1 MMQSR
6 RIIRPLA
13 VLGCTAMLAV
23 GCGGGDEVVPPGPDA
38 NPSGIDT
45 SGAVGGTGTATPGVT
60 DPAAG
65 GAAPSASA
73 KLPDLKGGDVQ
84 GAGIGGGGGGGL
96 FDALAGGPQPAE
108 TVDTTPT
115 LPTSTMPTTPTVPTT
130 PTPTVA
136 APTFTGAA
144 IYVDG
149 TVYNVEKGE
158 SFPKDEPIFKLVGVS
173 AKSIE
178 LELVAGEFTSGGGD
192 GVFLDKGDLV
202 SLVNASE
209 QVTYK
214 VKFLRPTE
222 GAVTGIGL

>member
-1 MMQSR
+1 MMHAR
-6 RIIRPLA
+6 RIVRPLA
-13 VLGCTAMLAV
+13 VIGCTALLAV

-45 SGAVGGTGTATPGVT
+45 SGAVGGTGTPGAT
-60 DPAAG
+60 DPAAA
-65 GAAPSASA
+65 GAAPSATA

-84 GAGIGGGGGGGL
+84 GKGLGGGGGGL
-96 FDALAGGPQPAE
+96 FDALAGGPQAPDPIDVPA
-108 TVDTTPT
+108 TMPST
-115 LPTSTMPTTPTVPTT
+115 TMPTTPTTPTT

-158 SFPKDEPIFKLVGVS
+158 SFPNDEPIFKLVGVS

>member
-1 MMQSR
+1 MMHAR

-13 VLGCTAMLAV
+13 LLSCTALVAV
-23 GCGGGDEVVPPGPDA
+23 GCGGEEAPAVDPGA
-38 NPSGIDT
+38 
-45 SGAVGGTGTATPGVT
+45 TGPAPGVT
-60 DPAAG
+60 DTAPLVG
-65 GAAPSASA
+65 GGAPDTAAPSASA
-73 KLPDLKGGDVQ
+73 KLPDLKGGDVN
-84 GAGIGGGGGGGL
+84 GKGIGGSGGGL
-96 FDALAGGPQPAE
+96 FDALAVSPQALGDE
-108 TVDTTPT
+108 NTVPVTPTTPV
-115 LPTSTMPTTPTVPTT
+115 MPTTPVPTT
-130 PTPTVA
+130 PTPTLA

-149 TVYNVEKGE
+149 TVYNVEKGD
-158 SFPKDEPIFKLVGVS
+158 SFPNDEPIFKLVGVS
-173 AKSIE
+173 AGAIE

-214 VKFLRPTE
+214 VKFLRATE